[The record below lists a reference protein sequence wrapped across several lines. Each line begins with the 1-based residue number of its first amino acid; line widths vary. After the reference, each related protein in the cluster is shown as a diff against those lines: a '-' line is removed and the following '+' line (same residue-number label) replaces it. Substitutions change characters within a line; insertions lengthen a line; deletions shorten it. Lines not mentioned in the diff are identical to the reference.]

1 MFVSVDT
8 KYKRTYNCIYIF
20 FDTRNCVG
28 IQCIYWYLVDIGY
41 IYVSTKLSLYFFIYN
56 LVSLHNITTLVH
68 TQYINL

>member
-20 FDTRNCVG
+20 FDTQNCVG

-41 IYVSTKLSLYFFIYN
+41 ICIY
-56 LVSLHNITTLVH
+56 
-68 TQYINL
+68 